1 MRVNTRS
8 NTRQRQVRSSIHQS
22 LTLDEKNKRKAIT
35 LFIARV
41 VYARLE
47 RAAGKKQGVIRKA
60 YIEYKQRYNWITERQ
75 IRYAVNKFTTRIS
88 VPSTNSPILTRNDVQ
103 PERMNCNET
112 SNEVET
118 NGVILA
124 NYTRYFSLRHT
135 CYNHIMIT
143 RMLVR
148 K

>member
-8 NTRQRQVRSSIHQS
+8 NTRQRQVRSSIRQA
-22 LTLDEKNKRKAIT
+22 LTLDEKNKRKTIT

-47 RAAGKKQGVIRKA
+47 RSGKKQGVIRKA
-60 YIEYKQRYNWITERQ
+60 YNEYKQRYDWITERQ
-75 IRYAVNKFTTRIS
+75 IRYAVTTFTSRMV
-88 VPSTNSPILTRNDVQ
+88 VPSTNSPILARNDVQ

-118 NGVILA
+118 NEVSLA
-124 NYTRYFSLRHT
+124 NYTRYFQLRHT
-135 CYNHIMIT
+135 CYHHIMIT